1 MDKVSIVVDVASVHR
16 SLAMIAAGR
25 GTAARWCVVGV
36 PLGVTNICIHVED
49 VASGGFASFE
59 GVCDSQGHWNF
70 AVEAIPFSVVKDYR
84 YHITGIDENGSM
96 AWFGSGVFRLLPS
109 FLPAGSAPVVHEDGI
124 LVYNRS
130 TGKYHK
136 LQFENDED
144 GNPVPIWTT
153 EGVER

>member
-1 MDKVSIVVDVASVHR
+1 MGKVSIVVDPVSAHR
-16 SLAMIAAGR
+16 SLAMISAGR
-25 GTAARWCVVGV
+25 GMAGRWEVIGV
-36 PLGVTNICIHVED
+36 PLGVTD
-49 VASGGFASFE
+49 VRMHFVDDMSRGCATFE
-59 GVCDSQGHWNF
+59 GVCDACGHWNF
-70 AVEAIPFSVVKDYR
+70 DLAAVPFSEIKDYR
-84 YHITGIDENGSM
+84 YHVTGIDENGNS

-109 FLPAGSAPVVHEDGI
+109 FCPSGSVPITHEDGI

-144 GNPVPIWTT
+144 SNPVPIWTT